1 LSGAISVLGLQSA
14 LPRRILRVGT
24 AVLAAGVAVTLAG
37 VRERLVWLMLV
48 STIVSGIGF
57 GATFSGTMR
66 TVLPLAQTR

>member
-1 LSGAISVLGLQSA
+1 
-14 LPRRILRVGT
+14 
-24 AVLAAGVAVTLAG
+24 VLAAGVPVTLAG